1 MTLQYTGVSEVAL
14 LGQGKKSKVETEKRN
29 TYRNV
34 KSIVLQ
40 QLFEMSAILCENLW
54 RHSGMELAD
63 QFFSPSIFKNS
74 AFIDP
79 WRSEFL
85 SFLEK

>member
-40 QLFEMSAILCENLW
+40 QLFEMSAILCENL
-54 RHSGMELAD
+54 
-63 QFFSPSIFKNS
+63 
-74 AFIDP
+74 
-79 WRSEFL
+79 
-85 SFLEK
+85 